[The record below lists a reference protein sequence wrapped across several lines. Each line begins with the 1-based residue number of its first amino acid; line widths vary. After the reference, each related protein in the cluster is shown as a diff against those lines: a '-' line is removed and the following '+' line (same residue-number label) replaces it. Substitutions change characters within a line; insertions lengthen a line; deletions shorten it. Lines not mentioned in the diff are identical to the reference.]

1 MLTLFKSKKG
11 KEKIVKMTPKI
22 AHKIAKN
29 VIPKSPTFIDCLI
42 DIEARANRGYTWTYM
57 LQVEE
62 ETIIKLKE
70 EGWDIRNV
78 NKNES
83 NDTYLIRIN
92 W

>member
-11 KEKIVKMTPKI
+11 EQKMTKLTPKTARKI
-22 AHKIAKN
+22 AEG
-29 VIPKSPTFIDCLI
+29 VVPKPTSYIDCLI

-62 ETIIKLKE
+62 DTIVKLKE
-70 EGWDIRNV
+70 EGWDVRNV
-78 NKNES
+78 NRNES
-83 NDTYLIRIN
+83 SNTYLIRIS